1 MGVNGEKKLA
11 LDIVEVQINGKKK
24 FELIIGK

>member
-11 LDIVEVQINGKKK
+11 MDIVEVEIYGKKK
-24 FELIIGK
+24 FKLIIRK